1 MAPNHLDN
9 SCRSG
14 YFDSSFRPGSVSLN
28 KKIIETS
35 EAPQPIGPYSQAVSA
50 GGFLFLSGQIP
61 INPQTGELISTEVKT
76 QTRQVLKNLESVLSA
91 AETTLQ
97 SVVKTTI
104 FLKSMDDFP
113 AVNEIYN
120 EFFGESL
127 PARSTVEVGRLPK
140 NVLIEIDC
148 IALSS

>member
-1 MAPNHLDN
+1 M
-9 SCRSG
+9 
-14 YFDSSFRPGSVSLN
+14 N